1 MKIGIPNGLLHNYY
15 YPFWKTYFEKLDFEI
30 ITTSETTKAILD
42 KGVNLSVAE
51 LCVPIKIY
59 LGHVKELFDGDV
71 DYIFVP
77 RYVSIKKGQYF
88 CPKFMGLPDMV
99 KFTFPN
105 ISDKMISI
113 NIEEKSDG
121 FSNYKNFKHLEK
133 TFNISEKKNK
143 NAIKEGMRELE
154 RFKAKCKEGY
164 TAKEVIDEMHK
175 NKVIPRRDDGEITI
189 GVLGYVYN
197 IYDPFISMDIINKLR
212 QINVNVRTFEMLDDF
227 KIEKELKE
235 LDKTLF
241 WTFSDKILGAGYDF
255 YKDEEID
262 GILHVTAFGCG
273 PDSMLGKVLDIDSS
287 EFKKPFMT
295 IRIDEH
301 SGENHLQTR
310 IEAFVDMIRRKKH
323 INN

>member
-1 MKIGIPNGLLHNYY
+1 
-15 YPFWKTYFEKLDFEI
+15 
-30 ITTSETTKAILD
+30 
-42 KGVNLSVAE
+42 
-51 LCVPIKIY
+51 
-59 LGHVKELFDGDV
+59 
-71 DYIFVP
+71 
-77 RYVSIKKGQYF
+77 
-88 CPKFMGLPDMV
+88 
-99 KFTFPN
+99 
-105 ISDKMISI
+105 
-113 NIEEKSDG
+113 
-121 FSNYKNFKHLEK
+121 
-133 TFNISEKKNK
+133 
-143 NAIKEGMRELE
+143 MRELE